1 MKEFFQYFGLTQAE
15 QRGFFVLVLLIGFVT
30 LFPMM
35 YSFIRE
41 NDIPE
46 SSIVYFSDENKE
58 NGKVKYA
65 PVEELY
71 ATPSSTRTSEKRI
84 IYFDFDPNALPVE
97 DWKRLGFSEKQISVI
112 KNYESK
118 GGKFYIKEDVAKIYS
133 ISDQDYKRIEPYIK
147 ILKRERN
154 RFEGLAAIGLKSD
167 SSTSV
172 IPLRIEINQADT
184 SEFKRLKGIG
194 SVLSARIVKYR
205 NALGGFCCIAQIGE
219 VYGITPALY
228 EQLVDEIFLDSQV
241 VKKIDINQTT
251 KMDLAKHPY
260 ISNKEADL
268 IVNYREQHGNYK
280 GIDNLREIP
289 VLNEDFFRKIEPYLQ
304 F

>member
-15 QRGFFVLVLLIGFVT
+15 QRGFFVLVLLIVFVT
-30 LFPMM
+30 LFPMI

-58 NGKVKYA
+58 NEKVKYV

-71 ATPSSTRTSEKRI
+71 ATPSSSRTSEKRI

-154 RFEGLAAIGLKSD
+154 KFEGLAAIGLKSD

-205 NALGGFCCIAQIGE
+205 NALGGFCYIAQIGE
-219 VYGITPALY
+219 VYGITPELY
-228 EQLVDEIFLDSQV
+228 EQLGDEIFLDSPV